1 MCSSWNM
8 HLPRVPIL
16 VEAWWGA
23 HDVRGTASGR
33 ETLNHPKNDVLQFD
47 YSSFQAN
54 DEARHLHAGV
64 TFQ

>member
-1 MCSSWNM
+1 M
-8 HLPRVPIL
+8 PIL

-23 HDVRGTASGR
+23 HDARGTASGR
-33 ETLNHPKNDVLQFD
+33 KTLNHPKNGVLQFD